1 MKRTFQYKIKPV
13 KPFGQTDQDEVV
25 DFGFSGSMTIQMPE
39 FLERM
44 KLAKDQQKLEED
56 IELIAKSAV
65 DICKKYI
72 SEMSISHEDID
83 ETIESVEDLTIFEG
97 GVSILFDV
105 YNQILRG
112 WTLSPKSVKP

>member
-1 MKRTFQYKIKPV
+1 MKRTFQYQIKPV
-13 KPFGQTDQDEVV
+13 KQFGSDEIV

-44 KLAKDQQKLEED
+44 KLAKEQQKLGDD
-56 IELIAKSAV
+56 IEKISQAAI

-72 SEMSISHEDID
+72 SEMSISHDDVDGI
-83 ETIESVEDLTIFEG
+83 IESVEDLTIFEG
-97 GVSILFDV
+97 GVSIIFDV
-105 YNQILRG
+105 YNILLKG

>member
-25 DFGFSGSMTIQMPE
+25 DFGFSGSITIQMPE

-44 KLAKDQQKLEED
+44 KLAKEQQKLGDD
-56 IELIAKSAV
+56 IEKRSQAAI

-72 SEMSISHEDID
+72 SEMSVSHDD
-83 ETIESVEDLTIFEG
+83 VDGAIESVEDLTIFEG
-97 GVSILFDV
+97 GVSIIFDV
-105 YNQILRG
+105 YNQLLRG
-112 WTLSPKSVKP
+112 WQLSPKSVKP

>member
-25 DFGFSGSMTIQMPE
+25 DF
-39 FLERM
+39 
-44 KLAKDQQKLEED
+44 QQKLEED